1 MYFSLLA
8 QAAQSVLYRGLGA
21 GVRCSTPATPQSS
34 QVTLARRSAVS
45 TSFSA
50 RLNAPLQIGDA
61 CLSFWCLPVGIQALA
76 PCVVPLPPSV
86 PFNPV
91 AVSSWCRRLGILG
104 VMYMLAR
111 FPVVPQAAKL
121 LLYLVEHI
129 VGKQYVQL
137 LVELHQQRIP
147 AAIAGNPAS
156 PTVGN
161 AQEYSPQCFGVLTGI
176 PWYMDRIE

>member
-1 MYFSLLA
+1 MQHAGHAAKLAGDTRPSL
-8 QAAQSVLYRGLGA
+8 G
-21 GVRCSTPATPQSS
+21 GVYELLRE
-34 QVTLARRSAVS
+34 
-45 TSFSA
+45 
-50 RLNAPLQIGDA
+50 LNAPLQIGDA

-137 LVELHQQRIP
+137 LVDSTSSGYQPRSQEIQRPQRSGMRRSIP
-147 AAIAGNPAS
+147 RSASACSPAS
-156 PTVGN
+156 PGTWTALSN
-161 AQEYSPQCFGVLTGI
+161 CWESASRTALPCLIFFHT
-176 PWYMDRIE
+176 P